1 MDDDEI
7 RVRKELV
14 DYGLRAYQNGFV
26 TETEGN
32 LSARVGN
39 DKVLVTPT
47 HIPYELRVPE
57 DMVLLDMQ
65 GNILAGERNP
75 TSEHMMHLS
84 IFRARQDVGG
94 ILHAHPLYSSMLAV
108 AGEPLRPILD
118 EMVPYVGGVVEVA
131 GFAPSGSEE
140 LAETVVKTLGAKSAV
155 LLANH
160 GTVCTGK
167 NLSRAFQ
174 TTKYVEKW
182 AHIQI
187 LAALLGKART
197 IPDSRQEQESQF
209 YEFLKEAD
217 W

>member
-1 MDDDEI
+1 MEAEEQ

-14 DYGLRAYQNGFV
+14 EYGLKAYQHGFV

-32 LSARVGN
+32 LSARVGK
-39 DKVLVTPT
+39 DRVLVTPS
-47 HIPYELRVPE
+47 HIPYEQRIPE
-57 DMVLLDMQ
+57 DMVLLDME
-65 GNILAGERNP
+65 GNVIAGERNP
-75 TSEHMMHLS
+75 TSEHRMHLS
-84 IFRARQDVGG
+84 VFRARQDVGG
-94 ILHAHPLYSSMLAV
+94 VLHAHPLYSSMLAV

-118 EMVPYVGGVVEVA
+118 EMVPYLGGVVEVT

-140 LAETVVKTLGAKSAV
+140 LAETVVKTLGAKAAALV
-155 LLANH
+155 ANH
-160 GTVCTGK
+160 GTVCVGK

-174 TTKYVEKW
+174 ITKYVEKW

-187 LAALLGKART
+187 LASLLGKART
-197 IPDSRQEQESQF
+197 IPESRQEQESQY

>member
-1 MDDDEI
+1 MEEEEFRI
-7 RVRKELV
+7 RKELV
-14 DYGLRAYQNGFV
+14 DYGLKAYQNGFV

-39 DKVLVTPT
+39 DRVLVTPS

-65 GNILAGERNP
+65 GNIIAGERNP
-75 TSEHMMHLS
+75 TSEHRLHLS
-84 IFRARQDVGG
+84 IFKARQDVGG

-108 AGEPLRPILD
+108 AGEPLNPILD
-118 EMVPYVGGVVEVA
+118 EMVPYLGGVVEVT

-140 LAETVVKTLGAKSAV
+140 LAEAVVKTLGIKSAALV
-155 LLANH
+155 ANH

-167 NLSRAFQ
+167 NLNRAFQ
-174 TTKYVEKW
+174 ITKYVEKW

-187 LAALLGKART
+187 LATLLGNARM
-197 IPDSRQEQESQF
+197 IPESRQEQESQF

>member
-1 MDDDEI
+1 MDDEEV

-32 LSARVGN
+32 LSARVGK
-39 DKVLVTPT
+39 DRVLVTPS
-47 HIPYELRVPE
+47 HIPYEQRIPE
-57 DMVLLDMQ
+57 DMVLLDME
-65 GNILAGERNP
+65 GNVLAGERNP
-75 TSEHMMHLS
+75 TSEHRMHLS

-118 EMVPYVGGVVEVA
+118 EMIPYLGGVVEVT

-140 LAETVVKTLGAKSAV
+140 LAGAVVKTLGVKSAV
-155 LLANH
+155 LMANH

-174 TTKYVEKW
+174 ITKYVEKW

-187 LAALLGKART
+187 LATLLGKART
-197 IPDSRQEQESQF
+197 IPESRQEQEAQF